1 MSQQVSTLER
11 GSLELQVHL
20 CWQVAFAGFDDGVGV
35 MGDQPAQHGVGVL
48 VLAQVPGA
56 VQGVQTDRRTVI
68 VLAIGAKVLA
78 AISLPAMSHRELD
91 TKYPPFGAHRDQS
104 STALMIGRSA
114 RLPLRLPRACGRS
127 GNCLGIDR

>member
-1 MSQQVSTLER
+1 MR
-11 GSLELQVHL
+11 GRLELQA
-20 CWQVAFAGFDDGVGV
+20 QDIGESAFAGFDDGVGV
-35 MGDQPAQHGVGVL
+35 MGDQSAQRGVGVL
-48 VLAQVPGA
+48 GVAQVPGT